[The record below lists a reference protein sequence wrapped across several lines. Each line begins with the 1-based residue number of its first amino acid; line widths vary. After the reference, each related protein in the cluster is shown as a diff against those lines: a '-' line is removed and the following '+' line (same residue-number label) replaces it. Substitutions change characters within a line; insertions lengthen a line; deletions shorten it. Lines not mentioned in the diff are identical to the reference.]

1 MITTV
6 LICATSGRRV
16 YLSRADLD
24 RSERFETAR
33 RLLASGMSRSDAT
46 VALRTRYGVSRW
58 TAWRWVSR
66 VAQ

>member
-1 MITTV
+1 MTSV
-6 LICATSGRRV
+6 LICATSGKRL

-24 RSERFETAR
+24 RSERLETAR
-33 RLLASGMSRSDAT
+33 RLLASGMSRTEAT
-46 VALRTRYGVSRW
+46 AALRVRYGVSRW